1 MLDQQVGT
9 SPLSLGASLYVPA
22 TRSDLSE
29 IASQQKIPGLRSVI
43 FCLEDAVRS
52 DDLPRAIANIRRM
65 CSTLT
70 PGRMHRF
77 VRVRNPEVLRSLC
90 NVDGIDRLTGFVLPK
105 LTREVLGDYLNALP
119 SASDHLLMPT
129 LETAEVFD
137 ADHMKRL
144 RDELLLKCEGRILS
158 LRIGGND
165 LLQCLGLRRGSG
177 RTIYETPLGP
187 VITQLIT
194 TFHPYGLNLTAPVFD
209 RMDCNATLKREVQTD
224 VEFGLIGKTAIHP
237 SQIRVIEDQ
246 YLVDQHEL
254 ESAEEILR
262 VDAPAVFRHANTM
275 CEPATHRAWAERIR
289 LRSEIYGIA
298 HRQ

>member
-52 DDLPRAIANIRRM
+52 EDLPRAIANIRRM
-65 CSTLT
+65 CLTLT
-70 PGRMHRF
+70 PGRMLRF
-77 VRVRNPEVLRSLC
+77 VRVRNPDVLRSLC
-90 NVDGIDRLTGFVLPK
+90 DVDGIDRLTGFVLPK
-105 LTREVLGDYLNALP
+105 LTRADLGDYINALP

-129 LETAEVFD
+129 LETLEVFD

-144 RDELLLKCEGRILS
+144 RDELLQKCEGRILS

-165 LLQCLGLRRGSG
+165 LLQCLGLRRGPG

-187 VITQLIT
+187 VIT

-224 VEFGLIGKTAIHP
+224 IEFGLIGKTAIHP
-237 SQIRVIEDQ
+237 SQIRVIEDLYQ
-246 YLVDQHEL
+246 VDPHDL

-262 VDAPAVFRHANTM
+262 ADAPAVFRHANSI
-275 CEPATHRAWAERIR
+275 C
-289 LRSEIYGIA
+289 
-298 HRQ
+298 